1 MALYKFRIIIIIIYI
16 SFDVFMLVRDADN
29 VYSPH
34 VVMNDDPFTAA
45 TAIHVDG
52 KAVFTCKNSL
62 DAFMLLVAVYNVLW
76 LQYPSKACSCCKYME
91 AVIYGFTSDKL
102 PATLARMMERV
113 H

>member
-1 MALYKFRIIIIIIYI
+1 MFLQ
-16 SFDVFMLVRDADN
+16 DADN

-34 VVMNDDPFTAA
+34 VVMNNDPFTAA

-62 DAFMLLVAVYNVLW
+62 DAFMLLVAVYNGLW
-76 LQYPSKACSCCKYME
+76 MQYPSKACSCYKYME
-91 AVIYGFTSDKL
+91 AVIYGFKSDKL
-102 PATLARMMERV
+102 PAKLARLMERV